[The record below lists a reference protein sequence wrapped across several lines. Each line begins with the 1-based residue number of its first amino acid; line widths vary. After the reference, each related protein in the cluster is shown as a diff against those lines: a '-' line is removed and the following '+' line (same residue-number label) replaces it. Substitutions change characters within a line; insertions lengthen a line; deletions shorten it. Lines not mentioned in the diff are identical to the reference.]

1 MSKYKIKL
9 NLEDD
14 KNEINKLKFELKAI
28 ERELNNTSNQQNRL
42 YELLERGI
50 YSENIF
56 LERYDILSNKINH
69 LKEELTKINIQIN
82 AIKETT
88 FIKKRLIP
96 TLQTTLENYYK
107 SDNAKE
113 KNILLKTVL
122 DKVVYIKE
130 KNQKNDDFIIELYPK
145 LPK

>member
-1 MSKYKIKL
+1 M
-9 NLEDD
+9 
-14 KNEINKLKFELKAI
+14 KFELKAI

-69 LKEELTKINIQIN
+69 LKEELTRINIQIN
-82 AIKETT
+82 SITETIL
-88 FIKKRLIP
+88 IKKRLIP

-122 DKVVYIKE
+122 DKVVYTKE

>member
-1 MSKYKIKL
+1 M
-9 NLEDD
+9 
-14 KNEINKLKFELKAI
+14 KFELKAI

-69 LKEELTKINIQIN
+69 LKEELTKINIQIKS
-82 AIKETT
+82 IKETT

-122 DKVVYIKE
+122 DKVVYTKE
-130 KNQKNDDFIIELYPK
+130 KNQKNDNFSIELYPK